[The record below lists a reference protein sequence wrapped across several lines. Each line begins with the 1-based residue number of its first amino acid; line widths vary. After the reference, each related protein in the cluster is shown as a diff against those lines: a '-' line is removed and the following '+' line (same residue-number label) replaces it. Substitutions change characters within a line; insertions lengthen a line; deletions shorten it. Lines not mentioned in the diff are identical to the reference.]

1 MHKFKAVS
9 SSGSPA
15 FFIFVRMRNL
25 LFFLPL
31 FLCGAVGHH
40 AEPVRAYRITGQAQ
54 GTTYQVTYYATD
66 SIVTKGQVD
75 NLLAGIDSSLSIYKP
90 YSIISR
96 FNQAATSIDMDDHMA
111 RVVNK
116 AIETYRQT
124 EGIFD
129 ITVQPL
135 VQAWGFGP
143 KKIDQLPDSA
153 TIRELKQCVDTR
165 FLSVQGH
172 QLVKAKPCVKID
184 VNGIAQ
190 GYSVDVVAAFLDN
203 KQLKNYIVEIGGEI
217 RVKGRRQPSNE
228 RMKIGIEAPGEDE
241 FQLSLLQKIISLDS
255 GAVTTSGSYRKFY
268 ESAGK
273 KISHIIDPRTG
284 YSSQGELISVTVYA
298 ADAMTADAYDN
309 AFMVMGL
316 KQSIVF
322 IEARKD
328 MAAYFIYRNKQGKI
342 VDTATS
348 RFYHF
353 ITEH

>member
-1 MHKFKAVS
+1 
-9 SSGSPA
+9 
-15 FFIFVRMRNL
+15 MRIL
-25 LFFLPL
+25 LFFLSL
-31 FLCGAVGHH
+31 FLCGAGHY

-66 SIVTKGQVD
+66 SIVTKDQVD
-75 NLLAGIDSSLSIYKP
+75 DILAGIDSSLSIYKP

-96 FNQAATSIDMDDHMA
+96 FNNAAVAIDMDAHMT

-116 AIETYRQT
+116 AIETYHQT

-143 KKIDQLPDSA
+143 QKIAQLPDSG
-153 TIRELKQCVDTR
+153 TILALKQCVSSR
-165 FLSVQGH
+165 FLTVQDRR
-172 QLVKAKPCVKID
+172 LVKAKPCVKID

-190 GYSVDVVAAFLDN
+190 GYSVDVVAAFLE
-203 KQLKNYIVEIGGEI
+203 KQHISNYIVEIGGEI
-217 RVKGRRQPSNE
+217 RLKGRRQPTNE
-228 RMKIGIEAPGEDE
+228 KMRIGIEAPGEDE

-255 GAVTTSGSYRKFY
+255 GAITTSGSYRKFY
-268 ESAGK
+268 ESNGRK
-273 KISHIIDPRTG
+273 VSHIIDPRTG
-284 YSSQGELISVTVYA
+284 FSTQGELISVTVYA
-298 ADAMTADAYDN
+298 PDAMTADAYDN

-316 KQSIVF
+316 QKSIAF

-328 MAAYFIYRNKQGKI
+328 LAAYFIYRNKQGKI

-348 RFYHF
+348 RFKEL
-353 ITEH
+353 IAEH